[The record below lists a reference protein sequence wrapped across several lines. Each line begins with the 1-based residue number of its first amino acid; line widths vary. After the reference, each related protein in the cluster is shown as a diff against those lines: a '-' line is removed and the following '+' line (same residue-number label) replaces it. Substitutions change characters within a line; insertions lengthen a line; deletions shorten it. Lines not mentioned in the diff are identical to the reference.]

1 MLALQA
7 ELSVKHGLHREENTE
22 KQNGE
27 NTDVTVTSV
36 MKTSSVLACETGRFQ
51 E

>member
-7 ELSVKHGLHREENTE
+7 GLSVKHGLQRVENTE

-27 NTDVTVTSV
+27 NTDVTVTLV
-36 MKTSSVLACETGRFQ
+36 MKTSSVLACETGIFQ
-51 E
+51 K